1 MGMFDYKDS
10 RKKRQKMR
18 KTERRKLI
26 LNPIIKTQKQEK
38 KVKIHVHLPVRTYG
52 TMYKA
57 HIYSGRLCPVAGI
70 RTRERRE

>member
-1 MGMFDYKDS
+1 
-10 RKKRQKMR
+10 MR

-57 HIYSGRLCPVAGI
+57 QTFTLEDSVLLLGSA
-70 RTRERRE
+70 RESAANNARFL